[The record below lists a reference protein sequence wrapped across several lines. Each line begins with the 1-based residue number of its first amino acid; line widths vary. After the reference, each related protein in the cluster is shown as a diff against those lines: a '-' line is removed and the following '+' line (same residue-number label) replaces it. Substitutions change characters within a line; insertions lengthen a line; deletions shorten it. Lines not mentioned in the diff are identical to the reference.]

1 MGRPWV
7 PLGVATW
14 RRRTG
19 EECQRTDAGSR
30 SVPTSRYDLI
40 VVGGGA
46 GGLAAARAAR
56 RGGARTLLVEAGPLG
71 GDCTFT
77 GCVPSKTL
85 LSAAAQGLDWSSA
98 ITRVHDTITA
108 VAAAE
113 DDTVLAGEGI
123 DVAHGHARFT
133 TPSEIDVDGT
143 RIRAESFVVATGATP
158 SVPPVPGL
166 AETPYL
172 TSETVFD
179 LSERPSSLVVLG
191 GGPIGCELAQAF
203 ARLGVAVTVVEADDR
218 LLTREEPDA
227 STVVTAALRSDGVE
241 VRTGE
246 KAVAARTGPAGVRL
260 ELEGGDGIDAERLL
274 VAVGRHPSGAGLGL
288 EEIGVEVDDRGA
300 VVTDDT
306 MATAIRGIWAV
317 GDVTGRLALTHAAGR
332 MALVAVGNATSR
344 LARVRPK
351 RFDAGRVPWATF
363 TDPEVGRVG
372 LTEAEAA
379 AHGGRVAELPFTE
392 LDRAI
397 TAGRTEG
404 FVKLIAGPRR
414 GLGWTGG
421 GRLLG
426 ATVVGPTGGDVVHE
440 AALAVR
446 TAMFTG
452 RLAQTVHV
460 YPSWSIAVQLAAA
473 QFFFVSGG
481 REARPA
487 RPGP

>member
-1 MGRPWV
+1 MGN
-7 PLGVATW
+7 
-14 RRRTG
+14 
-19 EECQRTDAGSR
+19 AGASAR
-30 SVPTSRYDLI
+30 GFESVPDSSYDMV

-46 GGLAAARAAR
+46 GGLTAARDAR
-56 RGGARTLLVEAGPLG
+56 RRGARTLLVQAGPLG

-77 GCVPSKTL
+77 GCIPSKTL
-85 LSAAAQGLDWSSA
+85 LAAAANGLDWSA
-98 ITRVHDTITA
+98 AVRRVQDSVAT

-113 DDTVLAGEGI
+113 DDDALAGEGI
-123 DVAHGHARFT
+123 DVTHGRARFT
-133 TPSEIDVDGT
+133 RPGEIDVDGT
-143 RIRAESFVVATGATP
+143 RVHAASFVVATGATP

-166 AETPYL
+166 AEIPYL
-172 TSETVFD
+172 TSETIFD
-179 LSERPSSLVVLG
+179 LRERPSSLAILG

-203 ARLGVAVTVVEADDR
+203 ARLGVSVTVVEGDDR

-227 STVVTAALRSDGVE
+227 SEVVTSALRSDGVE

-246 KAVAARTGPAGVRL
+246 EAVAVRSGPAGVRL
-260 ELEGGDGIDAERLL
+260 ELDGGVVIDAERLL
-274 VAVGRHPSGAGLGL
+274 VAVGRQPSGAGFGL

-306 MATAIRGIWAV
+306 MATAVKGIWAV

-344 LARVRPK
+344 LARVRPQ
-351 RFDAGRVPWATF
+351 RFDAGQVPWATF

-372 LTEAEAA
+372 LTEAEAVE
-379 AHGGRVAELPFTE
+379 HGGRVAELPFTE

-404 FVKLIAGPRR
+404 FVKLVAVPRR

-426 ATVVGPTGGDVVHE
+426 ATVVGPTGGDVIHE
-440 AALAVR
+440 AALALR

-452 RLAQTVHV
+452 RVAQTVHV

-473 QFFFVSGG
+473 QFFFESGG

-487 RPGP
+487 RADP